1 MPILGISL
9 DSHAPGST
17 GEKRKTNTLCLH
29 FKIHNFN
36 DSLLQE
42 KFNMK
47 TIKFLGVMN
56 VKEGK
61 TCGMP

>member
-1 MPILGISL
+1 MPTLGISL
-9 DSHAPGST
+9 DSHAPGSPR
-17 GEKRKTNTLCLH
+17 EKRKTNTLYLH
-29 FKIHNFN
+29 IKIHNSN

-47 TIKFLGVMN
+47 TIQFLGVKN

-61 TCGMP
+61 TCGIP